1 MNIVPNQNRKVHLAT
16 LKGPSKFDNDTLP
29 LRLLENLYPL
39 YLSLCFYPFCK
50 CKEAYYLK

>member
-16 LKGPSKFDNDTLP
+16 LKGPSKFDNDNLP